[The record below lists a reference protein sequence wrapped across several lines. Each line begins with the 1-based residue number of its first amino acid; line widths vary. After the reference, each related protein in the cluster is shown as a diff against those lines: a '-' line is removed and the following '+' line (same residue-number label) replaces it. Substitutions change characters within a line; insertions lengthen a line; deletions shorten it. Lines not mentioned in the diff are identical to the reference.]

1 MPIGKEGIDAFVVPT
16 IHGRTGL
23 RATGIKIESPLCFT
37 SSIDYDDT
45 FRWGQT
51 GYDTTGIVE
60 CSALTHPLI
69 EIRVAKPAKVD
80 IRSIAYAVPF
90 LRLPGG
96 TAKNRSRRCD
106 SPIVGHSL
114 HQVRVEVRDPRAAV
128 GSIRA
133 IDPAGVV
140 PRFNDAIVFGRPQ

>member
-1 MPIGKEGIDAFVVPT
+1 MPIGKEGVDALVVPK
-16 IHGRTGL
+16 IHGRIFL
-23 RATGIKIESPLCFT
+23 RAAGIKIERPLRLAP
-37 SSIDYDDT
+37 SIDYDDT
-45 FRWGQT
+45 FRWSQT

-96 TAKNRSRRCD
+96 TAKNRSR
-106 SPIVGHSL
+106 
-114 HQVRVEVRDPRAAV
+114 
-128 GSIRA
+128 
-133 IDPAGVV
+133 
-140 PRFNDAIVFGRPQ
+140 

>member
-1 MPIGKEGIDAFVVPT
+1 MTIGKEGVDAVVMPA

-23 RATGIKIESPLCFT
+23 RAAGIKIESPLCFT

-45 FRWGQT
+45 FRWSHT

-60 CSALTHPLI
+60 CSVHIHPLI

-90 LRLPGG
+90 LRLPSG
-96 TAKNRSRRCD
+96 TAKNRCRRCD

-128 GSIRA
+128 DSIRA
-133 IDPAGVV
+133 IDPIGVV
-140 PRFNDAIVFGRPQ
+140 PRLNDAIVVGCPQ